1 VENIGLNRQVKNE
14 GLTPHETIS
23 MKENPS
29 SDRFQ
34 FRDLHPNVFIGT
46 ASDRY
51 VGWIGQI
58 YTEERYRN
66 KISIR
71 AKSVGGRSLKE
82 EVLPVESVE
91 EYFQH
96 FSILELDFTF
106 YRLLLEKDLRPTQ
119 NYHVLGTYQRHL
131 CEDDHLILKVP
142 QVIFAQR
149 LWRGGKFIEN
159 PDYLNAEIFIRQFY
173 EPVVDL
179 LGDSINGF
187 IFEQEYQPKGDRT
200 SPSEHAAA
208 LDEFLDRIP
217 KDGRYHIELRTESLL
232 SGSCFKVLEKHGIG
246 QVLSH
251 WTWLPPLRK
260 QFNLNDRKFLSS
272 GNQCIVRLMTPLRM
286 RYEEAYIKAYPFNK
300 LINGMMS
307 SQMIEDTVEIML
319 AAIDQ
324 GVRINVVINNR
335 AGGNA
340 PSIAEKI
347 LERFLEVYSSY

>member
-1 VENIGLNRQVKNE
+1 MK
-14 GLTPHETIS
+14 S
-23 MKENPS
+23 MEENPS
-29 SDRFQ
+29 LDKFQ

-51 VGWIGQI
+51 IGWIGQI

-66 KISIR
+66 KTSIR
-71 AKSVGGRSLKE
+71 AKSVGGKSLKE

-119 NYHVLGTYQRHL
+119 NYHVLRSYKKHL

-142 QVIFAQR
+142 QVVFAKR

-159 PDYLNAEIFIRQFY
+159 PDYLNPEIFIRRFY

-179 LGDSINGF
+179 LGDSVNGF
-187 IFEQEYQPKGDRT
+187 IFEQEYQQKGDRT
-200 SPSEHAAA
+200 SPGECVAG

-232 SGSCFKVLEKHGIG
+232 SGSFFKVLEKHGVG

-251 WTWLPPLRK
+251 WTWLPSLRR
-260 QFNLNDRKFLSS
+260 QFNLNDCKFLSS
-272 GNQCIVRLMTPLRM
+272 GKQCIIRLMTPLRM
-286 RYEEAYIKAYPFNK
+286 RYEEAYIKAHPFNK

-307 SQMIEDTVEIML
+307 SRMIEDTVEIML
-319 AAIDQ
+319 AATDQ
-324 GVRINVVINNR
+324 GVHINVIVNNR

-347 LERFLEVYSSY
+347 SDRFLKLIPKGNS

>member
-1 VENIGLNRQVKNE
+1 MK
-14 GLTPHETIS
+14 P

-29 SDRFQ
+29 SDKFQ

-51 VGWIGQI
+51 AGWIGQI

-71 AKSVGGRSLKE
+71 PKTIGGRSLKE
-82 EVLPVESVE
+82 EVLPVGSVE

-119 NYHVLGTYQRHL
+119 NYHVLRTYQRHL

-173 EPVVDL
+173 EPAVGL

-200 SPSEHAAA
+200 SPGKCVAA

-217 KDGRYHIELRTESLL
+217 KDDRYHIELRTESLL
-232 SGSCFKVLEKHGIG
+232 SAPFFKALERHGVG

-251 WTWLPPLRK
+251 WTWLPPLRR
-260 QFNLNDRKFLSS
+260 QFSLSDRRFLNSA
-272 GNQCIVRLMTPLRM
+272 NQCIIRLMTPLRM

-307 SQMIEDTVEIML
+307 SHMIEDTVEIML

-340 PSIAEKI
+340 PSIGEKI
-347 LERFLEVYSSY
+347 SEMFLEVYSKR